1 MRLDYFQ
8 LVDRI
13 VAMDVAAGTVTC
25 AATVP
30 ESATIFEG
38 HFPGH
43 PLMPGVLL
51 IEAMAQTAGHLLIA
65 RNAYEKMAF
74 LAQVDRAKL
83 RAFVS
88 PGDVLEVTGRLTH
101 EGSGYAVAEGA
112 ISRDGKPVASAEI
125 RYRVLPFPNP
135 ALKEAMLGFVRAV
148 GHPGR

>member
-13 VAMDVAAGTVTC
+13 VAMDVAGGTVTC
-25 AATVP
+25 SATVP
-30 ESATIFEG
+30 EASTIFEG

-51 IEAMAQTAGHLLIA
+51 IEAMAQTSGHLLIA
-65 RNAYEKMAF
+65 RHGYEKMAF

-101 EGSGYAVAEGA
+101 EGSGYAVSEGT
-112 ISRDGKPVASAEI
+112 ISRAGKPVASAEI
-125 RYRVLPFPNP
+125 RYRVLPFPSP
-135 ALKEAMLGFVRAV
+135 ELKEAMLGFVRAV
-148 GHPGR
+148 GHPGL